1 MKLVQKSWIYACRHA
16 SAALEF
22 AQAGTPNSTRIEG
35 RGGERHLV
43 GGRIPEAEIRQ
54 ASVRPTCRLKT
65 APREQQGEPT

>member
-35 RGGERHLV
+35 RGGEWHLG
-43 GGRIPEAEIRQ
+43 GGRIYGNVL
-54 ASVRPTCRLKT
+54 SVPLC
-65 APREQQGEPT
+65 